1 MSYILDALK
10 KATTER
16 EHQRGNIPDLSAQP
30 VRGPPD
36 HGLAREAGLRGRWL
50 TAAALMLAVCVMAAL
65 VWRLLPVPHA
75 ESALPLSLPA
85 ARAVVTVPTGPAAE
99 PTPARALHP
108 NTALSAAPVMP
119 PPLPRPS
126 APPKPADQ
134 TLMANANRAP
144 SVSAGAVPMAPL
156 AITADNRQTPPL
168 PTLPTLPDAAPKLV
182 VSGSTYSDNAA
193 HRILIVNGQ
202 VFREGESPA
211 AGIKIEKIGARAAVL
226 QYEGALFSLRY

>member
-36 HGLAREAGLRGRWL
+36 HDSASGVGLQRKWL
-50 TAAALMLAVCVMAAL
+50 IAAALMLAASVMAAL
-65 VWRLLPVPHA
+65 VWRLLPVQHA

-85 ARAVVTVPTGPAAE
+85 ARAVVTVPTVPVPVPG
-99 PTPARALHP
+99 LNP
-108 NTALSAAPVMP
+108 NTALSAPPVMP

-126 APPKPADQ
+126 ALPKPADQ
-134 TLMANANRAP
+134 ALAANVNRAQ
-144 SVSAGAVPMAPL
+144 SASAGAVPMASL
-156 AITADNRQTPPL
+156 AIAADNRKTPPL
-168 PTLPTLPDAAPKLV
+168 PALPDAAPKLV

-193 HRILIVNGQ
+193 YRILIVNGQ

-226 QYEGALFSLRY
+226 QYEGASFSLRY